1 MKALFKSVCPIAALL
16 AVSGLCLSA
25 RADIDTERFQTI
37 PERNVFGLREP
48 PPPVQTN
55 SVPEPKPS
63 NVKLTGFTSILSP
76 PRALIMVQEPGN
88 KNSSY
93 VLREGQREG
102 SILVKSINLEKG
114 EVRISNGPNEELLTF
129 EAHGIKPTIAAAPQ
143 PAAALDR
150 AAVAQARDAAAQA
163 RAGGRTP
170 GSAPNAAA
178 AAQIRSRYGLG
189 TQDGPATPN
198 IPPRQIRGR
207 TIGNQ
212 NTQSSQSGIAPPGID
227 EQIILIEANRMINQ
241 ESRIPMPPLPPTP
254 LTPQID
260 QSDPNIGYETP

>member
-1 MKALFKSVCPIAALL
+1 MKALFKTAGPIAALL
-16 AVSGLCLSA
+16 TVSGLCLSA
-25 RADIDTERFQTI
+25 LADIDTDRFQTI

-55 SVPEPKPS
+55 TAPEPKPS

-129 EAHGIKPTIAAAPQ
+129 ESHGIKPTMAAAPQ
-143 PAAALDR
+143 PTAAPDR
-150 AAVAQARDAAAQA
+150 AAAAQA
-163 RAGGRTP
+163 RARARTP
-170 GSAPNAAA
+170 GGTPQVINANNAAT
-178 AAQIRSRYGLG
+178 AAQIRSRYGIDPSG
-189 TQDGPATPN
+189 TSGATPD
-198 IPPRQIRGR
+198 IPSRQVRFRGAPGGQQ
-207 TIGNQ
+207 IQ
-212 NTQSSQSGIAPPGID
+212 NNALPAQTLEEALPQYLINRELARPD
-227 EQIILIEANRMINQ
+227 IEAGLL
-241 ESRIPMPPLPPTP
+241 PPLPPVPDWDDAPVPPPPGTP
-254 LTPQID
+254 
-260 QSDPNIGYETP
+260 